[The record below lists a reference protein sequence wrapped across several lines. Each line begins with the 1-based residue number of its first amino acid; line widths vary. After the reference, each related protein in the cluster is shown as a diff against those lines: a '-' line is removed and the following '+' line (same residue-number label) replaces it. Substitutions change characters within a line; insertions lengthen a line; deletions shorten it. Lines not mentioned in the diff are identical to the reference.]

1 LRRDIQ
7 DYKTQGPV
15 GKYSG
20 NDALFSNEFE
30 SADER
35 GTVEGWHIENTYP
48 FERVLGQLFLP
59 WGFELCLSQK

>member
-20 NDALFSNEFE
+20 NDALFLNEFE
-30 SADER
+30 SADE
-35 GTVEGWHIENTYP
+35 GETVGGWHTENIHSK
-48 FERVLGQLFLP
+48 E
-59 WGFELCLSQK
+59 C